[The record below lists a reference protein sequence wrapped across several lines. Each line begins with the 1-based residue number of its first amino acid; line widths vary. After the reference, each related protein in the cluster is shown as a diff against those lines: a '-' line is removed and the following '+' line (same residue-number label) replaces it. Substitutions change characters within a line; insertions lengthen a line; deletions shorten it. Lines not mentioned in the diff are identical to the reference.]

1 MVEQLTPNNDL
12 LFYSWFD
19 FVFREAVNK
28 SFESIVLEMC
38 DLIGIVINNVVVVC
52 VRVCVCVCDFLFV
65 MKVCYLVS

>member
-1 MVEQLTPNNDL
+1 M
-12 LFYSWFD
+12 FC
-19 FVFREAVNK
+19 EALNK

-52 VRVCVCVCDFLFV
+52 VRVCVCDFLFV

>member
-1 MVEQLTPNNDL
+1 MFEQLTPNNDL

-19 FVFREAVNK
+19 FVFCEALNK
-28 SFESIVLEMC
+28 FFESIVLEMC

-52 VRVCVCVCDFLFV
+52 VCVSDFLFV

>member
-1 MVEQLTPNNDL
+1 M
-12 LFYSWFD
+12 FC
-19 FVFREAVNK
+19 EALNK

-52 VRVCVCVCDFLFV
+52 VCVCVCVCDFLFV